1 MKKIKWLFFD
11 LGHTLVNED
20 VSQRK
25 RIENAVS
32 YLNSV
37 SVSVTYE
44 QFYHEVQNASRN
56 FKSPFITAF
65 SKFSHDDVFI
75 PYPAEFE
82 VLYDDTVPVLSALKN
97 KYDLAVIANQFAG
110 TDKRLKK
117 FGIYD
122 DFKFVLASSDV
133 GVSSL
138 GINTVWIRQGYGGLQ
153 SPEKYG
159 CIPDFIVNSLHELL
173 DIF

>member
-25 RIENAVS
+25 RIENAVL

-65 SKFSHDDVFI
+65 SKFSHDDVSYRI
-75 PYPAEFE
+75 
-82 VLYDDTVPVLSALKN
+82 LRNLKCSMTTQYLCCRHSKTN
-97 KYDLAVIANQFAG
+97 MIW
-110 TDKRLKK
+110 RL
-117 FGIYD
+117 
-122 DFKFVLASSDV
+122 
-133 GVSSL
+133 
-138 GINTVWIRQGYGGLQ
+138 
-153 SPEKYG
+153 
-159 CIPDFIVNSLHELL
+159 
-173 DIF
+173 

>member
-1 MKKIKWLFFD
+1 MRMCRR
-11 LGHTLVNED
+11 
-20 VSQRK
+20 RK

-56 FKSPFITAF
+56 FKSPLLRSF

-97 KYDLAVIANQFAG
+97 KYIW
-110 TDKRLKK
+110 RL
-117 FGIYD
+117 
-122 DFKFVLASSDV
+122 
-133 GVSSL
+133 
-138 GINTVWIRQGYGGLQ
+138 
-153 SPEKYG
+153 
-159 CIPDFIVNSLHELL
+159 
-173 DIF
+173 

>member
-82 VLYDDTVPVLSALKN
+82 VLYDDCLLYT
-97 KYDLAVIANQFAG
+97 
-110 TDKRLKK
+110 
-117 FGIYD
+117 
-122 DFKFVLASSDV
+122 
-133 GVSSL
+133 
-138 GINTVWIRQGYGGLQ
+138 
-153 SPEKYG
+153 SPS
-159 CIPDFIVNSLHELL
+159 PRDA
-173 DIF
+173 

>member
-44 QFYHEVQNASRN
+44 QFYHEVRSTIEHIN
-56 FKSPFITAF
+56 
-65 SKFSHDDVFI
+65 DD
-75 PYPAEFE
+75 E
-82 VLYDDTVPVLSALKN
+82 VPDTKVLSYNL
-97 KYDLAVIANQFAG
+97 YQFSMETG
-110 TDKRLKK
+110 L
-117 FGIYD
+117 
-122 DFKFVLASSDV
+122 
-133 GVSSL
+133 VS
-138 GINTVWIRQGYGGLQ
+138 
-153 SPEKYG
+153 
-159 CIPDFIVNSLHELL
+159 IVK
-173 DIF
+173 